1 MVTVVAIELLPTE
14 TFADE
19 KELQLAV
26 VVQVDGYEDLIIP
39 VHAILH
45 RNVVN

>member
-1 MVTVVAIELLPTE
+1 MMTVVAIELLPTE

-26 VVQVDGYEDLIIP
+26 VVQVEGYQDLIIP
-39 VHAILH
+39 VHAVLH
-45 RNVVN
+45 RDVTN